1 MLLITYNFSI
11 ENKYPSSLPSPLHPI
26 APHQV
31 LAVKSNRKLK
41 KFQEKV
47 ELTVAKHYGEK

>member
-11 ENKYPSSLPSPLHPI
+11 ENKYPASLPSPLLPI
-26 APHQV
+26 APHKV

-41 KFQEKV
+41 NFKRKLNLQ
-47 ELTVAKHYGEK
+47 